1 MDDERIVD
9 LFWERDE
16 AALAEAEDK
25 YRRYCRAIANGILH
39 DDEDAKECVNDA
51 FLAAWNAIPPARPAV
66 LSTYLGKITRN
77 LSLMKL
83 RKRSADKRGGGSA
96 ETPLDE
102 YEELIPSDRSID
114 EGIEAEDLARILN
127 DFLAG
132 VSQDER
138 RVFLR
143 RYWYFDSIGDIA
155 SRLGFSQSKVKMMLK
170 RLRDKLMTRL
180 KKEGVYV

>member
-1 MDDERIVD
+1 MEDERIVE
-9 LFWERDE
+9 LFWQRDE
-16 AALAEAEDK
+16 TALAEVGSK
-25 YRRYCRAIANGILH
+25 YGRYCLAIANGILH
-39 DDEDAKECVNDA
+39 DDADAQECVNDTY
-51 FLAAWNAIPPARPAV
+51 LAAWNAIPPARPSV

-83 RKRSADKRGGGSA
+83 RKRTADKRGGGSA

-102 YEELIPSDRSID
+102 YEGLIPSDMRID
-114 EGIEAEDLARILN
+114 ENLDAEALAEILN
-127 DFLAG
+127 DFLAS

-143 RYWYFDSIGDIA
+143 RYWYFDSIGDIS

-170 RLRDKLMTRL
+170 RTRDRLMARL
-180 KKEGVYV
+180 QKEGVYV

>member
-1 MDDERIVD
+1 MEDERIVD

-16 AALAEAEDK
+16 AALAEAETK
-25 YRRYCRAIANGILH
+25 YERYCFAIANGILH

-51 FLAAWNAIPPARPAV
+51 FLAAWNAIPPARPSV
-66 LSTYLGKITRN
+66 LSTFLGKITRN

-83 RKRSADKRGGGSA
+83 RKRTADKRGGGSA

-102 YEELIPSDRSID
+102 YEELIPSDARID
-114 EGIEAEDLARILN
+114 ENLDAEALAEILN
-127 DFLAG
+127 DFLAS

-143 RYWYFDSIGDIA
+143 RYWYFDSISDIA
-155 SRLGFSQSKVKMMLK
+155 TRLGFSQSKVKMMLK
-170 RLRDKLMTRL
+170 RTRDKLMARL
-180 KKEGVYV
+180 QKEGVYV

>member
-1 MDDERIVD
+1 MEDERIVE
-9 LFWERDE
+9 LFWARDE
-16 AALAEAEDK
+16 GALAEVEAK
-25 YRRYCRAIANGILH
+25 YGRYCFAIANGILRN
-39 DDEDAKECVNDA
+39 DEDAKECMNDA
-51 FLAAWNAIPPARPAV
+51 FLGAWNAIPPNRPEV
-66 LSTYLGKITRN
+66 LSTFLGKITRN

-83 RKRSADKRGGGSA
+83 RKRTADKRGGGNA

-102 YEELIPSDRSID
+102 YEELIPSGASID
-114 EGIEAEDLARILN
+114 ENLDAEAIAEILN
-127 DFLAG
+127 DFLAN

-138 RVFLR
+138 RAFLR

-170 RLRDKLMTRL
+170 RTRDRLKARL